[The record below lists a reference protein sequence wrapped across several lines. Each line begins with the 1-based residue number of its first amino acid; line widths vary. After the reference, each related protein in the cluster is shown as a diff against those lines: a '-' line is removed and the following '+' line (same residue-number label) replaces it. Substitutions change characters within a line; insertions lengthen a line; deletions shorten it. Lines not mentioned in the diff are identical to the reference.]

1 MYLIGTITGKFCGK
15 YQLSRRRVEITLIV
29 WLFIFLNNGNVKQ
42 TYKGSGQ
49 GVLKHKKSLTPS
61 ICGISCL
68 MAIAALSCG

>member
-15 YQLSRRRVEITLIV
+15 YQLSRRRVEITLII
-29 WLFIFLNNGNVKQ
+29 WLFIFQNNGNVKQ

-49 GVLKHKKSLTPS
+49 GALKHKKSLTRS
-61 ICGISCL
+61 IYGL